1 MEIFDRKT
9 VRNRQFG
16 GQEPF
21 FVLMTIFF
29 HLFRLDE
36 IQRRI
41 DEQKAREKAIED
53 EKNRIQAEEDEK
65 IRKKQVCIYFTSK
78 FTI

>member
-1 MEIFDRKT
+1 MWRA
-9 VRNRQFG
+9 R
-16 GQEPF
+16 
-21 FVLMTIFF
+21 TIFCSNDNFF
-29 HLFRLDE
+29 HHFRLDE

-65 IRKKQVCIYFTSK
+65 IRKNGIF
-78 FTI
+78 

>member
-1 MEIFDRKT
+1 MFETFS
-9 VRNRQFG
+9 N
-16 GQEPF
+16 
-21 FVLMTIFF
+21 LFF
-29 HLFRLDE
+29 HNFRLDE

-65 IRKKQVCIYFTSK
+65 IRKKQVFIYFTSK
-78 FTI
+78 FTV